1 MRVLIVHNSYQQA
14 GGEDTVVANEHAL
27 LEKHGWETR
36 LWSVSN
42 DVIAGTWSKITAA
55 MHATYSRPAREELAR
70 LIAEF
75 RPAVVHVHNFFPLLS
90 PSVYDACR
98 AAGVAVVQTLHNYR
112 TICAGALLMRDG
124 RPCEDCIG
132 GSPYQG
138 ALHGCYRGSR
148 IGSLA
153 VARMVDTHRR
163 RGTWSHKVDRFIAL
177 SVFSKS
183 KFVAA
188 GFPADRIAVKP
199 NFAEDRPVVGPVTR
213 AGALFVGR
221 LSPEKGIETLL
232 RALEGLD
239 VPMRVVGDGPLRK
252 RVEDA
257 SRPGIVALGWK
268 TPAEVAAEMARASFL
283 ILPSAWPENFP
294 VTIVEAFCQGLPV
307 IASRIEALEEIIED
321 GATGLFFSP
330 GDADD
335 LATKVRWAH
344 QHRKQCAS
352 WEPMPAG
359 CMRKGTRRPSTLGN
373 WRRST
378 KRLSLKASRPG
389 AARAS
394 TSELTIIAAVRS
406 EYEPVSWPSVR
417 IRSRP

>member
-27 LEKHGWETR
+27 LEKHGWDTR
-36 LWSVSN
+36 LWSVTN

-55 MHATYSRPAREELAR
+55 MHATYSRPARGELTR

-112 TICAGALLMRDG
+112 TICAGALLIRDG
-124 RPCEDCIG
+124 HPCEDCIG

-163 RGTWSHKVDRFIAL
+163 RGTWRHKVDRFIAL
-177 SVFSKS
+177 SAFSKG

-199 NFAEDRPVVGPVTR
+199 NFAEDRPVVGPGTR

-232 RALEGLD
+232 QAWEGLD
-239 VPMRVVGDGPLRK
+239 VPMRVVGDGPLRQC
-252 RVEDA
+252 VEDGA
-257 SRPGIVALGWK
+257 GLGFIALGRK

-294 VTIVEAFCQGLPV
+294 VTIVEAFCQSLPV
-307 IASRIEALEEIIED
+307 IASRIETLEEIIED

-330 GDADD
+330 GDVDD

-344 QHRKQCAS
+344 QHAEAMRIMGANARRVYEERYSPSINFGQLAKIYEAAIAQSQSA
-352 WEPMPAG
+352 EPPG
-359 CMRKGTRRPSTLGN
+359 VH
-373 WRRST
+373 
-378 KRLSLKASRPG
+378 RLN
-389 AARAS
+389 
-394 TSELTIIAAVRS
+394 
-406 EYEPVSWPSVR
+406 
-417 IRSRP
+417 